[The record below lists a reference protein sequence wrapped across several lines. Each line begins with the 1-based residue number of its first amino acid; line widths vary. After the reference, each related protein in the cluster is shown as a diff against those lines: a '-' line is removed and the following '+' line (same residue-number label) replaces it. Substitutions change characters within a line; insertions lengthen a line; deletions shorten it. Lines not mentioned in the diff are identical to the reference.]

1 MAEAGAEAEDTISVW
16 QPLSE
21 PVFRAMWTAA
31 LVSNVGTWMQN
42 VGAAWLMTSLTTSA
56 LLVALVQTATTLPV
70 VLVSLPAGAIGDIV
84 DRRWLLIVVQAWML
98 VTAVILSGLT
108 AVGATTPWILLLLTF
123 SLGFGTAFLNPT
135 WQAIQPELVP
145 RKELPAAISLGAVGF
160 NIARAVGPAVG
171 GLILA
176 ATGTATVFFLNAVSF
191 VAVLIV
197 VYRWRREP
205 TASELPPERLSES
218 IYRGVRFVRNDPD
231 LRSVL
236 ARTITFIFFAS
247 SIWALLPLLVRN
259 QLHLGAGGYG
269 IVLGV
274 TGLGSAAGITVLERA
289 RKHFTTNQVV
299 LGASALFG
307 LVLVVLGLVHA
318 VAIALVAVALGGLA
332 WISVLSSLN
341 TAVQTLSPEWVRAR
355 TLSVYMLFFLGGMAV
370 SSLAW
375 GVVADHIGT
384 PMTFVVAGVGL
395 VVGLVGA
402 VRWKFPETD
411 DLDLRPSAD
420 WSSPRTE
427 FEPASDTGPVLVT
440 VTYRIDPETAD
451 DFLAAMRELGGVR
464 RRNGARYWDVF
475 RDTTTADRYLEVYVT
490 GTWMAHLREH
500 ERVSVAD
507 REIQERA
514 VSFHVGDEPPDVSHF
529 VSGMDER

>member
-1 MAEAGAEAEDTISVW
+1 MTDREESITVW
-16 QPLSE
+16 QPLRE

-98 VTAVILSGLT
+98 VTAVILKRTDRGRRDD
-108 AVGATTPWILLLLTF
+108 AVGAVVAHVLAR
-123 SLGFGTAFLNPT
+123 GRHRV
-135 WQAIQPELVP
+135 PEPDVAGDSTGVGLA
-145 RKELPAAISLGAVGF
+145 KELPAAISLGAVGF

-197 VYRWRREP
+197 VYRWEREP
-205 TASELPPERLSES
+205 SVSELPPERLSES

-236 ARTITFIFFAS
+236 TRTVIFIAFAS
-247 SIWALLPLLVRN
+247 AIWALLPLLVRN
-259 QLHLGAGGYG
+259 QLGLGAGGYG

-289 RKHFTTNQVV
+289 RKRFTTNQVV
-299 LGASALFG
+299 IGASALFG
-307 LVLVVLGLVHA
+307 LTLVVLGLVHVVA
-318 VAIALVAVALGGLA
+318 VALVAVALGGLA
-332 WISVLSSLN
+332 WISVS
-341 TAVQTLSPEWVRAR
+341 VEPEHR
-355 TLSVYMLFFLGGMAV
+355 G
-370 SSLAW
+370 
-375 GVVADHIGT
+375 ADAL
-384 PMTFVVAGVGL
+384 PGVGSCTDA
-395 VVGLVGA
+395 VGVHALFPRRDGRQQSRVG
-402 VRWKFPETD
+402 RRR
-411 DLDLRPSAD
+411 RPSRHAD
-420 WSSPRTE
+420 DVRRRRYRVASRPRRGGSVAVPRTPTTSICDPPRTGPTPVPE
-427 FEPASDTGPVLVT
+427 FEPTPDAGPVLVS
-440 VTYRIDPETAD
+440 VEYRIDPTTAA
-451 DFLAAMRELGGVR
+451 DFLDAMRELEGVR
-464 RRNGARYWDVF
+464 RRNGARYWNVF
-475 RDTTTADRYLEVYVT
+475 RDTETPDRYFEVYVT

-507 REIQERA
+507 REIQKRA
-514 VSFHVGDEPPDVSHF
+514 TSFHVGDEPPEVTHF
-529 VSGMDER
+529 VSEMDG